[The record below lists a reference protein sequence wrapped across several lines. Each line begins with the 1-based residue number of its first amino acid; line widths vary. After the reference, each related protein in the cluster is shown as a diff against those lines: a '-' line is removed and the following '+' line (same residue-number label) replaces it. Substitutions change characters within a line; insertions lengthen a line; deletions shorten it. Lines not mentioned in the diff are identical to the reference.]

1 MSGRGK
7 SSTGESQV
15 DTVLVT
21 SVLRYRLMD
30 TIRFTA
36 VIKSREDDQRR
47 FFGAGYIHTTEQGS
61 VQDDSG
67 DVVDTAETQAALEEA
82 FYGFVKDFRTG
93 DMEHEL
99 FDAAD
104 LIEGFVVTAEK
115 KQAGI
120 FPTEMSEGVYV
131 GFQARDTEAGD
142 LLWDGVKSGRLTALS
157 IVGEGTSVSV

>member
-1 MSGRGK
+1 
-7 SSTGESQV
+7 
-15 DTVLVT
+15 
-21 SVLRYRLMD
+21 MD

-47 FFGAGYIHTTEQGS
+47 FFGAGYIHTTSDGAVADHSE
-61 VQDDSG
+61 DII
-67 DVVDTAETQAALEEA
+67 DTAEAQAELEDA
-82 FYGFVKDFRTG
+82 FYGFVKDYRTG

-104 LIEGFVVTAEK
+104 LIEGFIVTKEK

-120 FPTEMSEGVYV
+120 FPADMDEGAYV

-142 LLWDGVKSGRLTALS
+142 ALWDGIKSGRLTALS
-157 IVGEGTSVSV
+157 IVGEGTREPI

>member
-1 MSGRGK
+1 
-7 SSTGESQV
+7 
-15 DTVLVT
+15 
-21 SVLRYRLMD
+21 MD

-47 FFGAGYIHTTEQGS
+47 FFGAGYIHTTDQGP
-61 VQDDSG
+61 VEDHSG
-67 DVVDTAETQAALEEA
+67 DIVDTVETQAALEEA

-93 DMEHEL
+93 DVEHEL

-120 FPTEMSEGVYV
+120 FPTDMNEGVYV
-131 GFQARDTEAGD
+131 GFQARESDAGD
-142 LLWDGVKSGRLTALS
+142 VLWDGVKSGRLTALS
-157 IVGEGTSVSV
+157 IVGQGTSVSV

>member
-1 MSGRGK
+1 
-7 SSTGESQV
+7 
-15 DTVLVT
+15 
-21 SVLRYRLMD
+21 MD

-36 VIKSREDDQRR
+36 VIKSREDEQRR
-47 FFGAGYIHTTEQGS
+47 FFGSGYIHTTPDGTVE
-61 VQDDSG
+61 DWSG
-67 DVVDTAETQAALEEA
+67 DIVDTLESQQALEEA

-104 LIEGFVVTAEK
+104 LIEGFVVTKEK

-120 FPTEMSEGVYV
+120 FPDEMSEGLYV

-142 LLWDGVKSGRLTALS
+142 LLWDGVKSGRLSALS
-157 IVGEGTSVSV
+157 IVGEGTRTPV

>member
-1 MSGRGK
+1 
-7 SSTGESQV
+7 
-15 DTVLVT
+15 
-21 SVLRYRLMD
+21 MD

-47 FFGAGYIHTTEQGS
+47 FFGAGYIHTTEDGT
-61 VQDDSG
+61 VEDHSG
-67 DVVDTAETQAALEEA
+67 DVIDTASAQAELEEA

-93 DMEHEL
+93 DMEHDL

-104 LIEGFVVTAEK
+104 LIEGFVVTKEK

-120 FPTEMSEGVYV
+120 FPEDMNEGIYV

-142 LLWDGVKSGRLTALS
+142 LLWDGVKTERLTALS
-157 IVGEGTSVSV
+157 IVGEGIRESV